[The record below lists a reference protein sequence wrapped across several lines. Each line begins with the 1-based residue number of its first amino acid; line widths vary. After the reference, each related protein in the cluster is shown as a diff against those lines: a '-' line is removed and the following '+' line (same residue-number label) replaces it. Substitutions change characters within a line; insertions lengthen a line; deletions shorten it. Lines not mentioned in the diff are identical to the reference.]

1 MKKNILATIGLSIFF
16 GLSILM
22 ISSLT
27 PNSTYSAYANGGGSP
42 GSRTNSPGDL
52 GNCTGC
58 HSGTINT
65 GPGVA
70 SITAPSLATGYVP
83 GQTYTITGSITQSAI
98 NKFGFEITA
107 ERNLNN
113 SKTGTFLITNATR
126 TRLILGNTG
135 VTHKLAGTSGVGTNS
150 WSFNWTAPVA
160 GTGIVTFYGA
170 FNSTNSGQNTSGD
183 MIYTTSLTVMENTTV
198 GVGENSSEIGVNV
211 YPNPANNYVHISS
224 NEKIDQIEI
233 YNLRGKKMADFSG
246 IDDEINI
253 EKLPAGIY
261 FIQIKSNTE
270 SYVKRLVKK

>member
-70 SITAPSLATGYVP
+70 SITAPSLAAGYVP

-107 ERNLNN
+107 ERN
-113 SKTGTFLITNATR
+113 
-126 TRLILGNTG
+126 
-135 VTHKLAGTSGVGTNS
+135 
-150 WSFNWTAPVA
+150 
-160 GTGIVTFYGA
+160 
-170 FNSTNSGQNTSGD
+170 
-183 MIYTTSLTVMENTTV
+183 
-198 GVGENSSEIGVNV
+198 
-211 YPNPANNYVHISS
+211 
-224 NEKIDQIEI
+224 
-233 YNLRGKKMADFSG
+233 
-246 IDDEINI
+246 
-253 EKLPAGIY
+253 
-261 FIQIKSNTE
+261 
-270 SYVKRLVKK
+270 